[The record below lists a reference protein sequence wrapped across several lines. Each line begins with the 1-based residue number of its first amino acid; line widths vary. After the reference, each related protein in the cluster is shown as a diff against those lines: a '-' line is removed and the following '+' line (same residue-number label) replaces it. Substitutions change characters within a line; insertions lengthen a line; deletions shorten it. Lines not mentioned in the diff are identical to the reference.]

1 MPDDIE
7 VIPGERFLNKLI
19 RIIGFCLQLDL
30 EETIGPQQ
38 ATSWQQILAALE
50 TFRDHAL
57 AVSEAA
63 RLIRNQ

>member
-1 MPDDIE
+1 M
-7 VIPGERFLNKLI
+7 NKLI